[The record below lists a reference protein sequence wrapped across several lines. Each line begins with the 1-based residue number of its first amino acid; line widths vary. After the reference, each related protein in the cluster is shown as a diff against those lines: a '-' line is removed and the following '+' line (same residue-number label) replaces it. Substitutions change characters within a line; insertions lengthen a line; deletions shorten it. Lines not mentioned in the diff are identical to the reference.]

1 MNNRSRLGY
10 SRNSP
15 YKEDRVNQIGGSA
28 IDMTET
34 DQPIVGTDGDTA
46 VVMQPGSAH
55 QFNGPVTETTLNN
68 LEEMEADLLE
78 AHLSTLS
85 EEDQEE
91 FVEKYEQLEDNMRL
105 TALTQMFRKHKDK
118 IKYQAGG
125 FTYTPST
132 DFLPAGYVLT
142 DVINKDPTELN
153 TVMEGKPQSESKP
166 AKTSQLQST
175 AKRQIKSK
183 TMPAVVQPKTE
194 PSNLPLELRMEK
206 FLSPPPKTPS
216 PEWFGAKRNT
226 ILDNLSDAELLDSY
240 QAKVDANIKD
250 PMLYQEMAKRNL
262 LNSNASVPVSTTTS
276 LVDTLTNKLVFLGRQ
291 PTRPTVNQTI
301 DYDRTP
307 TVFVDSTLSRRFQSL
322 GKYSTRE
329 DMGLR
334 EVLFDPAQSVF
345 LRRNDIGKYIKI
357 QEDEVKA
364 KYPSAYEK
372 VYGAGT
378 SGIPKETPKPIK
390 RGTTINRLKF
400 TGLK

>member
-142 DVINKDPTELN
+142 DVINKDPTELS
-153 TVMEGKPQSESKP
+153 TVMEGKPQSESLPKAQTTVSVQKRGIKTKQMPSAPVAQKAKP
-166 AKTSQLQST
+166 VPNPLSSATDLEIFDNYRGKQSLGT
-175 AKRQIKSK
+175 
-183 TMPAVVQPKTE
+183 
-194 PSNLPLELRMEK
+194 
-206 FLSPPPKTPS
+206 
-216 PEWFGAKRNT
+216 
-226 ILDNLSDAELLDSY
+226 
-240 QAKVDANIKD
+240 KD
-250 PMLYQEMAKRNL
+250 PMLLQEMSRRNL
-262 LNSNASVPVSTTTS
+262 LNSNAVVPVSATTS

-357 QEDEVKA
+357 QEDEVKT

-372 VYGAGT
+372 VYGEGT
-378 SGIPKETPKPIK
+378 SGTSKETPKPVKRDTTFNRSKFKGIK
-390 RGTTINRLKF
+390 
-400 TGLK
+400 

>member
-34 DQPIVGTDGDTA
+34 DQSIVGTDGETA
-46 VVMQPGSAH
+46 TVMQPGSAH

-105 TALTQMFRKHKDK
+105 TALTQMFRKHKGK

-166 AKTSQLQST
+166 AQTVATRTSTAST
-175 AKRQIKSK
+175 PAKRQIKTK
-183 TMPAVVQPKTE
+183 TMPAL
-194 PSNLPLELRMEK
+194 PSETSDTRDAQRTKKLATTLNSLPD
-206 FLSPPPKTPS
+206 S
-216 PEWFGAKRNT
+216 T
-226 ILDNLSDAELLDSY
+226 IMDIYKGRQEHG
-240 QAKVDANIKD
+240 IKD
-250 PMLYQEMAKRNL
+250 PILYQEMSRRNL
-262 LNSNASVPVSTTTS
+262 LNSNSAIPVSATTS
-276 LVDTLTNKLVFLGRQ
+276 MVDTLTNKLTFLGRQ

-322 GKYSTRE
+322 GKYSTKE

-372 VYGAGT
+372 VYGEGT
-378 SGIPKETPKPIK
+378 SGQTAQPRPVKKY
-390 RGTTINRLKF
+390 TTINRLKF